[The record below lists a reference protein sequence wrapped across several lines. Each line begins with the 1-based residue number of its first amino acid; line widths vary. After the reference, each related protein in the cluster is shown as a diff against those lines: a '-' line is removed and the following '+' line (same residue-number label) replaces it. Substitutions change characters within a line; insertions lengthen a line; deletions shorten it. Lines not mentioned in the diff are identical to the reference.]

1 MITGYSQKG
10 RVLRVRKWS
19 PHISLFLAI
28 LLMVALAAPVIAQ
41 TSTLPPPLLQTDRR
55 FDHTIIYKIGG
66 LISID
71 RQLGHACTT
80 GAVKK
85 QRVSGYGDMTK
96 SETVR
101 MANNIIT
108 VDETSDWSVA
118 ADAIGGLTVTTTIQ
132 LCSRPMSAA
141 AENYEISPGN
151 MIYQGDIINIYNPY
165 VVSGNIDV
173 YGLTQQLWAT
183 RVQTNPGHEGS
194 YHSNFLAAY
203 GPGPYEEIY
212 GAIDPDGILFYYD
225 DKFMWEYD
233 ENVHYLDRDDKLKGY
248 KRGDYYVGNFF
259 SIEQFA
265 YTSGGAM
272 NRLISMS
279 SPFENTFFEEDMSVV
294 GTASVRES
302 FEMHN
307 LKGGPKAV
315 TLAWY
320 ELF

>member
-1 MITGYSQKG
+1 M
-10 RVLRVRKWS
+10 RKWS
-19 PHISLFLAI
+19 HYISLFVALI
-28 LLMVALAAPVIAQ
+28 LVVALAAPVIAQ
-41 TSTLPPPLLQTDRR
+41 AITNLPPPLLQTDRR
-55 FDHTIIYKIGG
+55 FDHTIIFNIGG

-80 GAVKK
+80 GAVKN

-108 VDETSDWSVA
+108 VDETSEWSVA
-118 ADAIGGLTVTTTIQ
+118 ANAISGLTVTTTIQ

-141 AENYEISPGN
+141 AETYEISADN
-151 MIYQGDIINIYNPY
+151 IINEGDIINVYNPY
-165 VVSGNIDV
+165 VVSGDIEV
-173 YGLTQQLWAT
+173 YGLTRQLWAT
-183 RVQTNPGHEGS
+183 RVQTNPGQEGS
-194 YHSNFLAAY
+194 YHSDFIAAY
-203 GPGPYEEIY
+203 GPGPYERLY
-212 GAIDPDGILFYYD
+212 GATDPSGQLFFYD
-225 DKFMWEYD
+225 EKFMWEYD
-233 ENVHYLDRDDKLKGY
+233 ENVHYSDRDDKLRGY
-248 KRGDYYVGNFF
+248 ERGDYYVGNFF

-272 NRLISMS
+272 DRLISMS
-279 SPFENTFFEEDMSVV
+279 SPFENTLLIEDMSVV
-294 GTASVRES
+294 GMASVRES

-315 TLAWY
+315 TLVWY